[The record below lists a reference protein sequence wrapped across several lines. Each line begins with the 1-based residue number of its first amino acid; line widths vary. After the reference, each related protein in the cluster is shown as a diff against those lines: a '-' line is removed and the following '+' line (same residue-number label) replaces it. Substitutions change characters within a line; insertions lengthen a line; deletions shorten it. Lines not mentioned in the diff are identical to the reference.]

1 MNIFVLDQDPI
12 KAAQQHNDKHCVK
25 QVLESCQMLSTAI
38 RTCSNDQVEG
48 IYKIAHLNHPCS
60 KWVRQTRSNFLWLCD
75 MTEELFKEYT
85 RRYNKNHKSYDTYV
99 ICRNNANYIPIGN
112 ITEQPCA
119 MPDQYKSKNVVES
132 YRNYYINEKSYFA
145 KWEKGTPA
153 PLWFIDGISRFS
165 SNYQQPTMVED

>member
-25 QVLESCQMLSTAI
+25 MILEHTQMLSTAI
-38 RTCSNDQVEG
+38 RVCSNDKVEG

-60 KWVRQTRSNFLWLCD
+60 KWVRQTRSNFLWLCE

-99 ICRNNANYIPIGN
+99 TCRNNANYIPIGEM
-112 ITEQPCA
+112 TDFAQA
-119 MPDQYKSKNVVES
+119 MPDEYKNQDPVIA
-132 YRNYYINEKSYFA
+132 YRTYYIKDKKE
-145 KWEKGTPA
+145 
-153 PLWFIDGISRFS
+153 FS
-165 SNYQQPTMVED
+165 TWKLGNIPEWWNV